1 MPLYAFR
8 CEDCGEPFDV
18 RATFAEKDAGLSPRC
33 PTCDGAHVKQVL
45 TAGLLIRSSSGL
57 GAPSAGCAPSA
68 GAGCC
73 PW

>member
-18 RATFAEKDAGLSPRC
+18 RATFAEKDAGLAPRC

-45 TAGLLIRSSSGL
+45 TAGLLINAGSPTSPR
-57 GAPSAGCAPSA
+57 PSCGPTP

>member
-18 RATFAEKDAGLSPRC
+18 RATFAEKDAGLAPKC
-33 PTCDGAHVKQVL
+33 PACGGGRVRQVL
-45 TAGLLIRSSSGL
+45 TAGLLIHAGPPTSSRSACGSS
-57 GAPSAGCAPSA
+57 AA
-68 GAGCC
+68 AGCC